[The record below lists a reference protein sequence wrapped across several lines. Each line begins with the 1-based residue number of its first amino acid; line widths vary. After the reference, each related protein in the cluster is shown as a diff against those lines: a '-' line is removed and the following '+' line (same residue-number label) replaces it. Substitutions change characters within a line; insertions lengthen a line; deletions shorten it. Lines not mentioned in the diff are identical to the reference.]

1 MSACAHRHLA
11 CIRRSNG
18 THRLRAAP
26 ALSLVVTI
34 AFLAWSVT
42 ILSYISFHHHRL
54 GKLITA
60 ASDEGDPEKTVVSD
74 VVDSGEDTQ
83 AVLAML

>member
-1 MSACAHRHLA
+1 MRIGTSLAFVALMARIASALP
-11 CIRRSNG
+11 
-18 THRLRAAP
+18 P